1 MDENKD
7 IPKKKDTFN
16 YESINEDTINNEKI
30 KEESFILDK
39 VETLRYQKFREN
51 HGECL
56 YGKNGKNKFGA
67 IGGHTSISFTPT
79 GLGKTIICEC
89 HGCKT
94 SIDITNYDSW

>member
-51 HGECL
+51 HAECL
-56 YGKNGKNKFGA
+56 YDKNGKNKFGA
-67 IGGHTSISFTPT
+67 I
-79 GLGKTIICEC
+79 
-89 HGCKT
+89 
-94 SIDITNYDSW
+94 